1 MFSLRVSLPR
11 LLLAFLTVLP
21 KRFREAAGMSSL
33 EFGATQLI
41 SVEYFTY

>member
-1 MFSLRVSLPR
+1 MFSLRVSMPR
-11 LLLAFLTVLP
+11 LLSVFTTVLP
-21 KRFREAAGMSSL
+21 KRFREATGVVSL